1 MSVLPLTGQR
11 VLVTRASHQAGQ
23 LSEGLRE
30 LGAEVV
36 EVPVIEIRPPA
47 SLESLDAAL
56 RRFAEYNWLV
66 LTSANAARAI
76 AERAAQLG
84 IELDQPASMSVAAV
98 GQSTAVAA
106 VAAGFQV
113 TFVPEFYVAESL
125 LEGMKDQVMGK
136 KVLLA
141 RASVARDVIPDS
153 LQTAGAEVDV
163 VEAYQ
168 NVLPEAAPGLLRQA
182 LENKVDAATFTSSSS
197 VTHLE
202 EAARHAWVE
211 WPLEGVRAVSI
222 GPITSQTL
230 RDLKWPPAGEASQS
244 DIPGLI
250 EAVVRVLRG

>member
-23 LSEGLRE
+23 LSEGLRA
-30 LGAEVV
+30 LGAEAV
-36 EVPVIEIRPPA
+36 EVPVIEILPPA
-47 SLESLDAAL
+47 SLESLDAVL
-56 RRFAEYNWLV
+56 RQFAQYNWLV

-84 IELDQPASMSVAAV
+84 IELDQPATMKVAAV
-98 GQSTAVAA
+98 GQATAAAA

-113 TFVPEFYVAESL
+113 TFIPESYVAESL
-125 LEGMKDQVMGK
+125 LEGMKGQVSGK
-136 KVLLA
+136 KILLV
-141 RASVARDVIPDS
+141 RASMARDVIPEALRS
-153 LQTAGAEVDV
+153 EGAELDV
-163 VEAYQ
+163 ADAYR
-168 NVLPEAAPGLLRQA
+168 NVLPEATPDLLRRV
-182 LENKVDAATFTSSSS
+182 LEGKIDAATFTSSSS

-202 EAARHAWVE
+202 EAARRAWVP
-211 WPLEGVRAVSI
+211 WPLEGVRAISI

-230 RDLKWPPAGEASQS
+230 RDLKWLPAGEASQS